1 MSQVGRHRLAFAHG
15 WAPGLPGRTGPSVDD
30 THCRTL
36 VLLAV
41 HPSVYISS
49 HGGPHLAI
57 TAFTRYL
64 LAFLCHSHQTNQLQ
78 ALSPCPPNS
87 NPFPLSKSPPSS
99 NRLRPQLK
107 VPRLLPPR
115 AAAKEQLLAPR
126 PSAQQSSKRK
136 VPKKLLQMVRPT
148 KERLATTSLETT
160 TCDEQPMPPDAI
172 HLAWS
177 KTALAR
183 IPS

>member
-15 WAPGLPGRTGPSVDD
+15 WAPGRPGRTGPGVDD
-30 THCRTL
+30 SHCRTP

-64 LAFLCHSHQTNQLQ
+64 LAFLCNSHPTSQLQ
-78 ALSPCPPNS
+78 TLSPCPPNS
-87 NPFPLSKSPPSS
+87 SPFPLSKSPPRS

-107 VPRLLPPR
+107 APRLLQPR

-126 PSAQQSSKRK
+126 PSAPQLSSKRK
-136 VPKKLLQMVRPT
+136 VARRLLQMVRPT
-148 KERLATTSLETT
+148 KERLVTASPETT
-160 TCDEQPMPPDAI
+160 TCDEQPCRQ
-172 HLAWS
+172 
-177 KTALAR
+177 T
-183 IPS
+183 PSTWRGPRPL